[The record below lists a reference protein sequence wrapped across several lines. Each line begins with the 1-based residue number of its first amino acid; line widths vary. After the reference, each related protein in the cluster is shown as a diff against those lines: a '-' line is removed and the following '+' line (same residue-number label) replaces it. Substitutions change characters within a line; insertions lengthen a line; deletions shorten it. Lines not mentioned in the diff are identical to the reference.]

1 MPEGCPSLKW
11 SAEDALTVMDD
22 NEIAAGIVSVS
33 TPGVH
38 RGDDTEARSMARADS
53 RNAEYPRSRHD
64 SADVAPSTETRPRP
78 RDPSSLSQW
87 HRAVRRRSAPRD
99 VKPIDSCR
107 DNAAR

>member
-78 RDPSSLSQW
+78 RDPKQPFSMASSSPEK
-87 HRAVRRRSAPRD
+87 VSPRD
-99 VKPIDSCR
+99 VKPIDNCR